1 MRWILVFIFLYLIP
15 LLILFKNNKNFK
27 RNCIYGS
34 IYTVLATTIVISNV
48 YMSGLKKIEEALY
61 YQNYAFDQRYKDKY
75 TSNFEYWDN
84 KKSNKSKDKDI
95 SKESEVN
102 KEDVYE
108 ERTSKDNSDISKND
122 SNGEEINSEVDKEV
136 NKEIESKKVKESDLE
151 KLDEFKR
158 DIYDIERVALIPM
171 RDCLPYTK
179 DIAKNLNKISEIRE
193 SISYAEEMCKDVIGI
208 YESMEMPD
216 LSKEE
221 YVVVLS
227 NARDDVKKAYEL
239 REKAMENAIKLLDTK
254 NPKYI
259 GKITEYLKLSDNYI
273 ASFKERVQDLGTK
286 INKN

>member
-1 MRWILVFIFLYLIP
+1 M
-15 LLILFKNNKNFK
+15 
-27 RNCIYGS
+27 
-34 IYTVLATTIVISNV
+34 
-48 YMSGLKKIEEALY
+48 
-61 YQNYAFDQRYKDKY
+61 
-75 TSNFEYWDN
+75 
-84 KKSNKSKDKDI
+84 
-95 SKESEVN
+95 
-102 KEDVYE
+102 
-108 ERTSKDNSDISKND
+108 
-122 SNGEEINSEVDKEV
+122 
-136 NKEIESKKVKESDLE
+136 
-151 KLDEFKR
+151 
-158 DIYDIERVALIPM
+158 PM